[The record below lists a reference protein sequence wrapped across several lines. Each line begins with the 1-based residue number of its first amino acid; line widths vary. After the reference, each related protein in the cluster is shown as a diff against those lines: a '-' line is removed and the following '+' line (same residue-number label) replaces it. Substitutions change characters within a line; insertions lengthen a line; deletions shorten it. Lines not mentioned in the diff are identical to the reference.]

1 MEGAGRECGGEL
13 GQTKGR
19 EVIKEGLFLQVMS
32 ISNRTVM
39 CLAPLSPLSGR
50 PVDLECR
57 VEGPFIPDRGGIEE
71 P

>member
-1 MEGAGRECGGEL
+1 M

-19 EVIKEGLFLQVMS
+19 EVSKEGVFLQVMS
-32 ISNRTVM
+32 ISNRPVM
-39 CLAPLSPLSGR
+39 CLAPLSPLSGW

-57 VEGPFIPDRGGIEE
+57 VEGPFIPERGGIKE